1 MQHASTYD
9 NVIYCAKNYFLLN
22 KDQIRLE
29 ILLDY
34 YEALKNG
41 TPIPYQ
47 DRSQR
52 LKMIDKND
60 YEFNYAYLAKHALVE
75 GAPHRGTFGN
85 EQWAP
90 IGSLTAKGTNV
101 VETFIDQYIEHTPD
115 VKTRISSA
123 ASYLKKIVELSKI
136 WVSNL
141 DLYNRAVELFA
152 SLISS

>member
-60 YEFNYAYLAKHALVE
+60 YELNYA
-75 GAPHRGTFGN
+75 
-85 EQWAP
+85 
-90 IGSLTAKGTNV
+90 
-101 VETFIDQYIEHTPD
+101 
-115 VKTRISSA
+115 
-123 ASYLKKIVELSKI
+123 
-136 WVSNL
+136 
-141 DLYNRAVELFA
+141 
-152 SLISS
+152 